1 MDNVKN
7 NIFYRP
13 EIGIERSYQT
23 SGELKSPDTAEK
35 AEELG
40 LAYPRTNLESLVIET
55 KAAIDRLVEIRKVT
69 YLLPLTAPKLVDDII
84 QPLALLLELNMREL
98 NDMVEAEGSE
108 DNVEIYESPVSKG
121 SNSDVAQDEAG
132 EEENSADEYDDEPF
146 DIEFRV
152 VKSKT
157 NAEMCREQ
165 YLRDLTDI
173 IDDFSMGLN
182 GVMQGYIY
190 PLNTVMSILGLNK
203 ADYLSYEY
211 EGESVTGIPH
221 NLAHLNDR
229 IVIQDT
235 IVAEKISL
243 FEKTHE
249 RSATINAIK
258 AFDAAE
264 MLRERYYD
272 EVYIDDVKDELDIFS
287 NNLLEKARKSADGA
301 YKIAKTNLFK
311 HLDSTNAILKDIC
324 LERLES
330 MQAKAILLK
339 NGVDI
344 YNRKDYEL
352 SGIINRA
359 G

>member
-1 MDNVKN
+1 MDNIKN

-23 SGELKSPDTAEK
+23 TGELKSPDVALMVEK
-35 AEELG
+35 DT
-40 LAYPRTNLESLVIET
+40 YPKTNLESLVIET
-55 KAAIDRLVEIRKVT
+55 RSAIERLVETRKVT
-69 YLLPLTAPKLVDDII
+69 NLLPLTVPKLIDDII
-84 QPLALLLELNMREL
+84 QPLAILLELNLREL
-98 NDMVEAEGSE
+98 NDMVRDE
-108 DNVEIYESPVSKG
+108 DNENNVDIYESPVYES
-121 SNSDVAQDEAG
+121 SSSDVATGESV
-132 EEENSADEYDDEPF
+132 EEENGAGEYDDEPF

-190 PLNTVMSILGLNK
+190 PLNTIMAILGINK

-211 EGESVTGIPH
+211 EGESVTDIPI

-235 IVAEKISL
+235 IVAEKVSL
-243 FEKTHE
+243 FEKTHD
-249 RSATINAIK
+249 RSATLNTIK

-264 MLRERYYD
+264 LLRERYYN
-272 EVYIDDVKDELDIFS
+272 ESYIDDVKDELDIYS
-287 NNLLEKARKSADGA
+287 NNLLEKARKSADSA

-311 HLDSTNAILKDIC
+311 HLDSTNSILKDIC
-324 LERLES
+324 LARLES
-330 MQAKAILLK
+330 MQGKAVLLK

-344 YNRKDYEL
+344 YSRKDYEI
-352 SGIINRA
+352 SGIINTA